1 MDELEA
7 TAEASPIGAGR
18 TARSRAGHVYD
29 QLHDWIR
36 SGRLPPGTRVREEEI
51 ARTLAVSRTPV
62 REALSRLQTRGL
74 VEQSNGGLSV
84 VELTRP
90 QTMELYAMRGVL
102 EGAAARFAAENASP
116 SDVATINH
124 AAQQFARHSG
134 DASGFAKVNMTFH
147 EAIYEAAH
155 NRYLMRMLA
164 DLNDSLTLLPGTTF
178 AVPRRSELAL
188 GEHELIRRAIEA
200 RDADAA
206 ERAARDHI
214 RNAMQARLELMFSM

>member
-1 MDELEA
+1 MGEPDNVADAL
-7 TAEASPIGAGR
+7 GGR
-18 TARSRAGHVYD
+18 GLARSRAGQVYD
-29 QLHDWIR
+29 QLHEWIR

-84 VELTRP
+84 VALTRP
-90 QTMELYAMRGVL
+90 QIMELYAMRGVL

-116 SDVATINH
+116 SDVATLQH
-124 AAQQFARHSG
+124 VSMQFARFAG
-134 DASGFAKVNMTFH
+134 EPAGFAKVNMIFH

-164 DLNDSLTLLPGTTF
+164 DLNDSLTLLPSTTF
-178 AVPRRSELAL
+178 AVPGRSEVAI
-188 GEHELIRRAIEA
+188 GEHERIQKAIEA
-200 RDADAA
+200 KDADGA

-214 RNAMQARLELMFSM
+214 RNALQARLELMFSFR